1 MTYYDEAR
9 ARAKR
14 RKSAWNLLLI
24 PAVVVAWFLLTW
36 LSWVVLG
43 TLYRSL
49 HPGREFVILPEG
61 VGGIVMAVGP
71 LLAWIAPAMII
82 GNLLVAAVAPAR
94 RALDEEARPI
104 SGSDFSSA
112 NRSLLKMSLVVTP
125 AALLVS
131 VLAAFVK

>member
-1 MTYYDEAR
+1 MTYHDEAR

-24 PAVVVAWFLLTW
+24 PAILVAWFLLTW
-36 LSWVVLG
+36 LSWVGLG

-49 HPGREFVILPEG
+49 HPGRAFVILPEG
-61 VGGIVMAVGP
+61 VAGIVMAVGP
-71 LLAWIAPAMII
+71 LLAWIAPAMIM

-94 RALDEEARPI
+94 RALDEEARSVP
-104 SGSDFSSA
+104 GSDLSSA

-125 AALLVS
+125 ASLLVS
-131 VLAAFVK
+131 VLAAFVE